1 MTINFQN
8 VKKDQVGNFVECSY
22 DNCFIYSDL
31 PYECDSIMHYYDTA
45 FNTGGKLLAL
55 DFFSG
60 LGIRSFPL
68 WLFALSLY
76 LLFKKEQWERRYLL
90 DLKVKS
96 DGSDWL
102 FMKK

>member
-55 DFFSG
+55 DFFQG
-60 LGIRSFPL
+60 
-68 WLFALSLY
+68 WEFALSHFGSS
-76 LLFKKEQWERRYLL
+76 LFHSICSLKKSNGRE
-90 DLKVKS
+90 
-96 DGSDWL
+96 GI
-102 FMKK
+102 F